1 MEYEAGVKE
10 ALAEVQN
17 KGLEDGNE
25 HLVILRDG
33 QVHWRADGTK
43 TRVDY
48 KAAEVKEGD
57 IIVHNHPNSLNSL
70 SNVDTLQVFTRGLK
84 AVYAITADNSVY
96 KASAVEATAPD
107 RFMMDWDIASNEF
120 ASPQTMLSVANVP
133 RETKARINEAHWVN
147 RMLAAK
153 GKFKYEFELGPE
165 TQRIVDEFDQRMHFD
180 EVRDD
185 YVNADFTPFIDLMNM
200 LRGVGLV
207 ASILGAE
214 NAPTIKDYLGYEN
227 ARNKRNA
234 ATYERLIKRAIG
246 PGVKV
251 AVLVGHHITFEL
263 NGDLATEN
271 EVPSADCLMFDHDFM
286 GKVFGPH
293 AVQIMQEL
301 VAVDCDKRDKML
313 KDFLDE
319 IEQAEDATV

>member
-57 IIVHNHPNSLNSL
+57 VIVHNHPNSLNSL

-214 NAPTIKDYLGYEN
+214 NAPTKPAARTTLGFHRDMSAMVFGEDS
-227 ARNKRNA
+227 K
-234 ATYERLIKRAIG
+234 ATKWLDEKIAESPKGRDEEVIADESQIL
-246 PGVKV
+246 
-251 AVLVGHHITFEL
+251 AVLF
-263 NGDLATEN
+263 
-271 EVPSADCLMFDHDFM
+271 
-286 GKVFGPH
+286 
-293 AVQIMQEL
+293 Q
-301 VAVDCDKRDKML
+301 
-313 KDFLDE
+313 LDQQGE
-319 IEQAEDATV
+319 E

>member
-1 MEYEAGVKE
+1 M
-10 ALAEVQN
+10 
-17 KGLEDGNE
+17 
-25 HLVILRDG
+25 
-33 QVHWRADGTK
+33 
-43 TRVDY
+43 
-48 KAAEVKEGD
+48 
-57 IIVHNHPNSLNSL
+57 
-70 SNVDTLQVFTRGLK
+70 
-84 AVYAITADNSVY
+84 
-96 KASAVEATAPD
+96 
-107 RFMMDWDIASNEF
+107 
-120 ASPQTMLSVANVP
+120 
-133 RETKARINEAHWVN
+133 
-147 RMLAAK
+147 
-153 GKFKYEFELGPE
+153 
-165 TQRIVDEFDQRMHFD
+165 
-180 EVRDD
+180 
-185 YVNADFTPFIDLMNM
+185 NA
-200 LRGVGLV
+200 
-207 ASILGAE
+207 
-214 NAPTIKDYLGYEN
+214 IKDYLGYEN